1 MSSRR
6 ILVLNGP
13 NLNLLGTRE
22 PATYGHET
30 LADVARLCAETAAAE
45 GYEVD
50 FRQTN
55 HEGELL
61 DWIHAARGA
70 YAGVVINPAAWTHTS
85 VALRDALVASEL
97 PVYEVHLSN
106 VHRREAFRHHSYV
119 SGIAVGVICGL
130 GSQGYRA
137 AISALIAHQETNAM
151 TAPKSVLAGLI
162 GAGIQA
168 SLTPAMHEREGDAQ
182 GLRYLYRLI
191 DLDVLGLSADA
202 LPELLQAAQR
212 TGFTGLNITF
222 PCKQAI
228 IPLLDDLS
236 PEARGIGAVNTV
248 VLADGRTV
256 GHNTD
261 CLGFAEG
268 FRRGLPDV
276 SKRLVVQ
283 LGAGGAGSAVAHA
296 LLAEGVDQ
304 LFIFDVE
311 AERAQALVDN
321 LTRHFGPG
329 RAAVGTDRAAA
340 VAAADGLVNTSPV
353 GMAKLPGMPLPAEL
367 LHPGLWVAEI
377 IYFPLETELLRQARA
392 LGCRT
397 LDGGTMAVFQAVKAF
412 ELFSGRSADAERM
425 QAHFAELRD

>member
-1 MSSRR
+1 
-6 ILVLNGP
+6 
-13 NLNLLGTRE
+13 
-22 PATYGHET
+22 
-30 LADVARLCAETAAAE
+30 
-45 GYEVD
+45 
-50 FRQTN
+50 
-55 HEGELL
+55 
-61 DWIHAARGA
+61 
-70 YAGVVINPAAWTHTS
+70 
-85 VALRDALVASEL
+85 
-97 PVYEVHLSN
+97 
-106 VHRREAFRHHSYV
+106 
-119 SGIAVGVICGL
+119 
-130 GSQGYRA
+130 
-137 AISALIAHQETNAM
+137 M
-151 TAPKSVLAGLI
+151 TAPTSVLAGLI

-191 DLDVLGLSADA
+191 DLDALGLGADA
-202 LPELLQAAQR
+202 LPELLKAAQR
-212 TGFTGLNITF
+212 TGFTGLNVTF

-276 SKRLVVQ
+276 AKRLVVQ

-311 AERAQALVDN
+311 VERAQALVDN

-329 RAAVGTDRAAA
+329 RAATGTDRAAA

-412 ELFSGRSADAERM
+412 ELFSGRTADADRM
-425 QAHFAELRD
+425 QAHFAELRG